1 MKQKDSRSNG
11 FTQRRAR
18 RTRPT
23 NGGFTLLELLT
34 VIAIIAVLAGLLFPT
49 IKTAMIRAE
58 VAKAQQ
64 GVNGLAT
71 AFKAYY
77 TEYGKYPVTTA
88 PPVPPGEILVSTKM
102 YGLLKGED
110 VSGDVTGGTDQ
121 NSTLIHYNG
130 NPRQIRFLEFK
141 ANDLSVTGPYV
152 TNYVDSWGITYR
164 CLFDV
169 AYANYVQN
177 PFMQSGSP
185 QNIVNAGVLVWS
197 DGPDAQEAINNVN
210 GENAPPNK
218 DNIMSW
224 H

>member
-1 MKQKDSRSNG
+1 MKQKDSCSN
-11 FTQRRAR
+11 
-18 RTRPT
+18 
-23 NGGFTLLELLT
+23 GFTLLELLT

-49 IKTAMIRAE
+49 IKNALLRAE

-64 GVNGLAT
+64 AVNGLAI

-88 PPVPPGEILVSTKM
+88 PLAPPGEIFISTKM

-110 VSGDVTGGTDQ
+110 ISGDVSGGTDQ
-121 NSTLIHYNG
+121 NSILIHYNG

-141 ANDLSVTGPYV
+141 ANDLSVPALYV

-169 AYANYVQN
+169 AYANSVQN
-177 PFMQSGSP
+177 PFMQWGP
-185 QNIVNAGVLVWS
+185 LQNVVNTGVLVWS
-197 DGPDAQEAINNVN
+197 DGPDAQEAINNAN
-210 GENAPPNK
+210 GENAPLNK